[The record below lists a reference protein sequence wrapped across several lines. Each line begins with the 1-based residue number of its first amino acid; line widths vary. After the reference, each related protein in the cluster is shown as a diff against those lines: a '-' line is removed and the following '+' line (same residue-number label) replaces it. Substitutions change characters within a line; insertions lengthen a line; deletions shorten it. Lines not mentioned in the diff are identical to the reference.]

1 LAEYADAIP
10 PYGLTSMQDRE
21 MTGWLSRC
29 KSGNARS
36 SHHIALSSVAAL
48 WAAMVVPLALG
59 AELKCDVGPVRK
71 TYGMTQWLVYSCDD
85 ARTLVIVSDPESPA
99 APFYFTAYPKDGGYQ
114 IEGEGTG
121 RKELTDAA
129 LEELKRW
136 SERDIK
142 SLIEQ
147 TRSLPNSR

>member
-1 LAEYADAIP
+1 MTDCISSSK
-10 PYGLTSMQDRE
+10 YGKTRC
-21 MTGWLSRC
+21 SR
-29 KSGNARS
+29 
-36 SHHIALSSVAAL
+36 HTALSGVAAL
-48 WAAMVVPLALG
+48 WAAMLVPLPALS

-71 TYGMTQWLVYSCDD
+71 TYGMTQWLVYSRDD
-85 ARTLVIVSDPESPA
+85 ARTLVIVSAPESPA
-99 APFYFTAYPKDGGYQ
+99 APFYFIVYPKGGGYQ

-129 LEELKRW
+129 REELKRW